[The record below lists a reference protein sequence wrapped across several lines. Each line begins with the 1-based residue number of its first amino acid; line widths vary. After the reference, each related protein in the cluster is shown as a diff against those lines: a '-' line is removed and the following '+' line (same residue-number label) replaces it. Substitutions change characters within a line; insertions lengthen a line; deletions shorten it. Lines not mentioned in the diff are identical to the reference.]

1 MPRITAITA
10 FVGTA
15 APEVKGADITL
26 PIMAEDGT
34 WYGLKAG
41 KSVWRSLA
49 KAINDLDGATPLPTC
64 AVARPPKPSIG
75 RIVGFVLPEGHR
87 RAGEV
92 VPAIITRVWEN
103 AAKAV
108 QLTPFEDLA
117 NDGLVC
123 PEECSSVEHSVEPRP
138 RTWHWLPRA

>member
-1 MPRITAITA
+1 MPRISATTA
-10 FVGTA
+10 FVATA
-15 APEVKGADITL
+15 APEVKGADITI

-49 KAINDLDGATPLPTC
+49 KAVNGADSPVTC
-64 AVARPPKPSIG
+64 AVAHTPRPSIG
-75 RIVGFVLPEGHR
+75 RIVGYVLPEGQR

-92 VPAIITRVWEN
+92 VPAIITRVWEGDT
-103 AAKAV
+103 KSV
-108 QLTPFEDLA
+108 QLTPFVDAA
-117 NDGLVC
+117 NEAPVPPLHL
-123 PEECSSVEHSVEPRP
+123 CSSVEYSAELRP

>member
-1 MPRITAITA
+1 MPRITATTA
-10 FVGTA
+10 FVATA
-15 APEVKGADITL
+15 SPEVKGADVTL
-26 PIMAEDGT
+26 PILAEDGT

-49 KAINDLDGATPLPTC
+49 RAINDLDRATPLPTC
-64 AVARPPKPSIG
+64 AVARTPKPSIG

-108 QLTPFEDLA
+108 QLTPFEDIA
-117 NDGLVC
+117 NDDIVLTAAC
-123 PEECSSVEHSVEPRP
+123 CSVEYSAEPRL